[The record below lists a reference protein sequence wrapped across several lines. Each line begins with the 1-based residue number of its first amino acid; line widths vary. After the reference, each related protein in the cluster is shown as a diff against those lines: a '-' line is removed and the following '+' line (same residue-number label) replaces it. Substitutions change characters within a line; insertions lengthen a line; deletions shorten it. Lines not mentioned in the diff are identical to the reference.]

1 MFAVLWVDL
10 FMRNYSFLFLLLFI
24 GFLKSQGSSP
34 YISPGIQL
42 GWTTKAN
49 FFLSTQITF
58 GYVSYYGPPPFGL
71 TIGLRTYRMKR
82 KWEEYLYGDFQ
93 IWPFLGG
100 IGVGKMINI
109 RNKNKYTRF
118 KTGMGALVYATYDYC
133 KDCGVLKHNI
143 GAIGTIPLFNFLG
156 GNYRP
161 L

>member
-1 MFAVLWVDL
+1 
-10 FMRNYSFLFLLLFI
+10 MRRYSSLLLLI
-24 GFLKSQGSSP
+24 GFLKAYGSSP

-58 GYVSYYGPPPFGL
+58 GYVDYDGPPPFGL
-71 TIGLRTYRMKR
+71 TVGLRTYRLKR
-82 KWEEYLYGDFQ
+82 KWKEYLYGDFQ

-109 RNKNKYTRF
+109 RNKSQYTRF
-118 KTGMGALVYATYDYC
+118 KTGIGAFVYATYDYC
-133 KDCGVLKHNI
+133 RDCGVLKHNFGVI
-143 GAIGTIPLFNFLG
+143 RTRPFYNFLG
-156 GNYRP
+156 GNYIP